1 MADKENAATLEHV
14 EAATPPM
21 SLAAEASKTF
31 DVAGLR
37 TERQQAWFAQV
48 AKIIYKDLNNSTR
61 STVFSKYTKDQIAS
75 YLQNPE
81 ANEEQLRNAVVMLYN
96 LSSHFVRLIR

>member
-1 MADKENAATLEHV
+1 MADKEKAATLEHV

-37 TERQQAWFAQV
+37 SVVCSSRQDY
-48 AKIIYKDLNNSTR
+48 I
-61 STVFSKYTKDQIAS
+61 
-75 YLQNPE
+75 
-81 ANEEQLRNAVVMLYN
+81 
-96 LSSHFVRLIR
+96 